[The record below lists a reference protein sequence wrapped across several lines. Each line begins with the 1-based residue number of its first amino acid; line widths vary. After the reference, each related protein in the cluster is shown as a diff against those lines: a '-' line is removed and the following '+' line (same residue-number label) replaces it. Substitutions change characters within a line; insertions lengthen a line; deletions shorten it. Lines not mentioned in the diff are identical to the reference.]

1 MGLQNVPPKS
11 HMVVSL
17 MKSLTGKHFFKNLI
31 WLYFPIEKWNAK
43 AIVKGCRETGKELL
57 SNSMANATPYL
68 SHTSDLP
75 SKFFWVQGES
85 SHKHIFFSMTYSIG
99 LIVTRSQKPS
109 NCVCVSVCVCESLSR
124 VRLFGTPWTVAC
136 QASLWMEFSSHEYWS
151 GLPFS
156 SPEDLPSPGIEP
168 WSPADS
174 LPFELQEVLQLSD
187 SPLFLLLHNNKM
199 LIYLRPHLYP
209 HAPKKYISATKDLF
223 RMHSA

>member
-1 MGLQNVPPKS
+1 MCLQNVPPKS

-31 WLYFPIEKWNAK
+31 WLYCPIEKWNAK
-43 AIVKGCRETGKELL
+43 AIVKGCRETGKKLL

-156 SPEDLPSPGIEP
+156 SPVDLPSPGIDP
-168 WSPADS
+168 GLLQILYHLSYRKS
-174 LPFELQEVLQLSD
+174 SSCLIPFYSYYYITKCLHLWGPICILTHQKNTFQLQRTYSECT
-187 SPLFLLLHNNKM
+187 LL
-199 LIYLRPHLYP
+199 
-209 HAPKKYISATKDLF
+209 
-223 RMHSA
+223 